1 MSKTIDER
9 IVSMQFDNGK
19 FEQNVATSM
28 STLDKLK
35 EKLNFKGIDKS
46 FSSISKSASN
56 VDMSTLGKAVENV
69 RVKFSALQI
78 AGITALQ
85 NITNSAINASKRIV
99 SALTIDQIKSGF
111 GEYELKMGSIQ
122 TIMASTGESL
132 ETVNGYLNE
141 LNTYSDKTIYSF
153 SDMTQNIG
161 KFTNAGVKLKDA
173 VLAIQGISN
182 EAAVSGANA
191 NEASRAMY
199 NFAQALSAGYVKLID
214 WKSIEYANMATV
226 EFKQQLIDTALECKT
241 LSKTADGMY
250 KVLTTNAGGKNFD
263 EVINSTKN
271 FDESLAYQWMT
282 SEVLIK
288 TLKKYADENT
298 EIGKK
303 AFQAATE
310 IKTFTQLMDALKESI
325 GSGWAQTWELIF
337 GDYNQAKALWTSL
350 YNALD
355 KIVGKISDA
364 RNKLLKGALG
374 NPFKNVID
382 KFNASG
388 LGKVTK
394 KVDGLSKSLKYYQ
407 KVVNDVWSGKYKNQ
421 PYRYDLLKKAGY
433 DNPQLIQSLVDKG
446 YNYKLTLEDI
456 NEAEKKYGKTSG
468 KTTKAIKEAAL
479 SIDKLSD
486 KQLKNKGFTEEEIKL
501 LRQLGEEAKK
511 TGKPINQLIE
521 EMGKADG
528 RSLLIDSFKNIWK
541 GIQKVV
547 SSIKK
552 AWGSIFSPITSKQIY
567 DIIVKFNE
575 FTKKLIA
582 NKNQTKQLTRVFKGL
597 FSVLNVV
604 RTLTAGPLKIAFKI
618 FEKVLELCGTNIL
631 ELAAKIGDNIVKF
644 NDWIDSVLDFEKIFD
659 NFSPAIKNSVDTVK
673 EWFKSFKN
681 SSFLKDANTN
691 ISNFLDTIKD
701 GFPSAVSK
709 TVDVFKKI
717 GEVLLNAFSKIKEYS
732 TNIKNAITQSE
743 LFNRILLSII
753 DVGNKIVN
761 FFKDVIDAAKL
772 LYLALKGYDD
782 LKFSDVIQTFKDF
795 FALLNGGNTVVTG
808 DEAFESAETGVSN
821 FQSTLRI
828 KMDKA
833 AAILDDF
840 KKKISS
846 FVDFIKN
853 NINDNLGNIL
863 AVALIGSIIFE
874 GYKLIKVLD
883 KFASAFNSFSGSL
896 KQFTTGL
903 TGLLGSGSKV
913 LKSIANK
920 NNAEIIKVFAKA
932 IAILAAS
939 LWLIALIPEDR
950 LGSSVATLIGLMTVF
965 GIFSAILLKI
975 PNLDKMTD
983 AWKPMIAFAGA
994 MLILASSLAI
1004 ITNLDQTK
1012 LVNSV
1017 AALGVLMA
1025 MMGLVSGALGKYAP
1039 QLSKGSGSMIMFAL
1053 SLRVMVGVLKEINEL
1068 KIKDP
1073 TKVISVMISMLASM
1087 FVLTAMSKRVS
1098 FSSGVGMI
1106 ALVLSIKVLL
1116 KAMASIS
1123 KMDGQTIEKGLT
1135 GVVSILLVLVIVMQV
1150 VRRASADS
1158 SKAGVAVLAMSAG
1171 VLLIAYAMKELA
1183 KIDPEGLDRA
1193 EIAVTKLLLVFAA
1206 IVAVSYF
1213 AGQHAAK
1220 AGAMLLLMSVSIGIL
1235 TGVMWLMSL
1244 IDPKGLDRAL
1254 DAVKQLMLVFSV
1266 VVAASGLAKDAKGTV
1281 IALSVTIAALAL
1293 SLTALTFIDPEKLMT
1308 SVKALSIV
1316 MIAFS
1321 AMLATTGAMADNVG
1335 KTTVVLLELVGV
1347 VALLGLVLA
1356 MMTALNV
1363 QNAFVN
1369 ASALSVLLLAMS
1381 VSLNM
1386 LTVIKDSKS
1395 AVIAVGVL
1403 ALLVAITAL
1412 LGLVLAEMTA
1422 LKVQD
1427 AIPNAVALSV
1437 LILALSKSMQWL
1449 AKAGK
1454 GGIKAA
1460 LVGVLGLTVLIAA
1473 LALLMGGIGALVTYC
1488 TNIQKFMDN
1497 VIPLMTSLG
1506 TALGNLVGGFIG
1518 GVVGSSL
1525 VAIGKSLS
1533 DFWNAIRPFLE
1544 GVKGL
1549 DPSVTEGIKN
1559 LCTAILALTGTSVIN
1574 KLAELFTGGTDFTK
1588 IGNKLVIF
1596 GLAMRVFSATVK
1608 GIDVDAVNASAKAA
1622 TGLSDLL
1629 NSIPSS
1635 GGWLQ
1640 RLLGEKSWDTIGE
1653 GLVKFGKTL
1662 VKYGEAV
1669 NDLTPD
1675 YATAIENSATAAGK
1689 LNDVFNNIPNSGGK
1703 LQILVGEKNWE
1714 TIRNGLVKFGRSL
1727 VDYGEAVSGL
1737 TPDYVTAIGTS
1748 KDAAMKLS
1756 DLQDSLPKSGGLFQE
1771 WFGNKTWSS
1780 LSEGLIDF
1788 GKDLVLYSA
1797 CASYI
1802 NIEALNNSVVAAQK
1816 LSDFADQLPDNK
1828 LFTNETTLPEFGDS
1842 LVKFGKKLTEFSDEL
1857 ANVNTDRISSTT
1869 TFVNGLKN
1877 IAFDGMDGFRNAITD
1892 STPNVKE
1899 EINNMIK
1906 AAITN
1911 LANANKMFSIE
1922 GSNVITSFIIG
1933 MNKKTRNVKE
1943 AIKEI
1948 VASASDSAGSSYS
1961 YNLFYSA
1968 GDYVVQGFAAG
1979 ITASTWRAEAR
1990 ARAMARAA
1998 EQAAEEE
2005 LGIDSPSKV
2014 FYKMGKFTVMGFVNA
2029 LHDNISK
2036 SESASADMASSAVK
2050 GFKSAISKVSNLI
2063 ENGMDTNPT
2072 IRPVV
2077 DLSNVKSG
2085 ANAINGMLS
2094 GNRIMGLSTSKIN
2107 YNVSG
2112 ISRTMNNRQNGN
2124 SDVVDAVNSL
2134 NDTMTN
2140 IKPGNSYNINGI
2152 TYDDGSNVAKA
2163 IETLIR
2169 ATKIERRV

>member
-9 IVSMQFDNGK
+9 VVSMQFDNGK

-35 EKLNFKGIDKS
+35 AKLNFKGVDTS
-46 FSSISKSASN
+46 FSSITKAANN
-56 VDMSTLGKAVENV
+56 VNISGLGKAVDSV
-69 RVKFSALQI
+69 QMKFSALQV
-78 AGITALQ
+78 AGITALT
-85 NITNSAINASKRIV
+85 NITNTAVNAGKRIV
-99 SALTIDQIKSGF
+99 SALTLDQVRAGF
-111 GEYELKMGSIQ
+111 NEYELKMGSIQ
-122 TIMASTGESL
+122 TIMASTGKSL
-132 ETVNGYLNE
+132 ETVNKYLNE
-141 LNTYSDKTIYSF
+141 LNEYSDKTIYSF

-161 KFTNAGVKLKDA
+161 KFTNAGVKLEDA
-173 VLAIQGISN
+173 VMAIKGVSN

-191 NEASRAMY
+191 NEAARAMY

-214 WKSIEYANMATV
+214 WKSIENANMATV
-226 EFKQQLIDTALECKT
+226 EFKQQLIDTAVQCGT
-241 LSKTADGMY
+241 LSKRADGMY
-250 KVLTTNAGGKNFD
+250 NVLTKNAAGKDFED
-263 EVINSTKN
+263 TINSTKN
-271 FDESLAYQWMT
+271 FNEALSYQWMT

-288 TLKKYADENT
+288 TLKNYADENT
-298 EIGKK
+298 AIGKK
-303 AFQAATE
+303 AFKAATE
-310 IKTFTQLMDALKESI
+310 IKTFTQMTDALKESI

-337 GDYNQAKALWTSL
+337 GDFNQAKTLWTGI
-350 YNALD
+350 YNKFD
-355 KIVGKISDA
+355 KIFGKIADA
-364 RNKLLKGALG
+364 RNKLLGGALK
-374 NPFKNVID
+374 NPFSELIN
-382 KFNASG
+382 KFNDSG
-388 LGKVTK
+388 LGKITK
-394 KVDGLSKSLKYYQ
+394 KIDSVSKSLEYYQ
-407 KVVNDVWSGKYKNQ
+407 KVVNDVWRGDYKSQ

-433 DNPQLIQSLVDKG
+433 DNPRLIQSLVNKG
-446 YNYKLTLEDI
+446 YQYKLTIDDI
-456 NEAEKKYGKTSG
+456 NEAEKKYGKTAKQTS
-468 KTTKAIKEAAL
+468 KVVESTAI
-479 SIDKLSD
+479 SIEKLSD
-486 KQLKNKGFTEEEIKL
+486 KQLKNKGFTEEEIKM

-511 TGKPINQLIE
+511 TGKPINQLIK
-521 EMGKADG
+521 EMGEVDG
-528 RSLLIDSFKNIWK
+528 RSLLIKSFENIGK
-541 GIQKVV
+541 GIKRTIN
-547 SSIKK
+547 SIKK
-552 AWGSIFSPITSKQIY
+552 AWGEIFSPVTSVQIY
-567 DIIVKFNE
+567 NLIKSFNE
-575 FTKKLIA
+575 LSKKFLI
-582 NKNQTKQLTRVFKGL
+582 NKKKTEELKRTFKGL
-597 FSVLNVV
+597 FAALDIVS
-604 RTLTAGPLKIAFKI
+604 TLTAGPLKIAFK
-618 FEKVLELCGTNIL
+618 VLRSVLKLFNVDVLKLT
-631 ELAAKIGDNIVKF
+631 AKIGDNIVRF
-644 NDWIDSVLDFEKIFD
+644 NDWLDSVVDFEKIFD
-659 NFSPAIKNSVDTVK
+659 KISPIITKAVEAIKKWFSSFKESEFITNSQKRITDFVSSIKTNFSSLSEKIGNPLEIIGNKLTTTWTKVK
-673 EWFKSFKN
+673 EYASN
-681 SSFLKDANTN
+681 IHDAMMESET
-691 ISNFLDTIKD
+691 FAKVLVTIYTGYD
-701 GFPSAVSK
+701 
-709 TVDVFKKI
+709 
-717 GEVLLNAFSKIKEYS
+717 KIKKFF
-732 TNIKNAITQSE
+732 TDAK
-743 LFNRILLSII
+743 IL
-753 DVGNKIVN
+753 VKA
-761 FFKDVIDAAKL
+761 FFDT
-772 LYLALKGYDD
+772 LKEHED
-782 LKFSDVIQTFKDF
+782 LKFSDIVETLKEFKT
-795 FALLNGGNTVVTG
+795 LLFGNFNGN
-808 DEAFESAETGVSN
+808 AFEDVETGAVGFKNTLKVKMEEAANVLDN
-821 FQSTLRI
+821 FKTKVI
-828 KMDKA
+828 D
-833 AAILDDF
+833 
-840 KKKISS
+840 

-853 NINDNLGNIL
+853 KINDNLGSIL
-863 AVALIGSIIFE
+863 AIAIIGSVIYE
-874 GYKLIKVLD
+874 SYKTIKVLD
-883 KFASAFNSFSGSL
+883 KIATAFQTFGSSA
-896 KQFTTGL
+896 KQFTTSL
-903 TGLLGSGSKV
+903 TGLIGSGSKV
-913 LKSIANK
+913 LKSMANR

-950 LGSSVATLIGLMTVF
+950 LGSSVKTLIGLMTVF

-983 AWKPMIAFAGA
+983 AWKPIIAFAGA

-1004 ITNLDQTK
+1004 IANLDQTK

-1017 AALGVLMA
+1017 AALGILMA
-1025 MMGLVSGALGKYAP
+1025 MMGLVSGALAKYAP

-1053 SLRVMVGVLKEINEL
+1053 SLKVMVSVLKEINEL
-1068 KIKDP
+1068 EIKDP

-1087 FVLTAMSKRVS
+1087 FILTAMSKNVS

-1116 KAMASIS
+1116 KAMASIA
-1123 KMDGQTIEKGLT
+1123 KMDSQTIEKGLT
-1135 GVVSILLVLVIVMQV
+1135 GVVSILFILVIVMRV

-1158 SKAGVAVLAMSAG
+1158 SKAGVTVLAMSAG

-1293 SLTALTFIDPEKLMT
+1293 SLIALTFIDPEKLMT

-1335 KTTVVLLELVGV
+1335 KTAVVLLELVGV

-1363 QNAFVN
+1363 QNAFAN

-1381 VSLNM
+1381 ASLSI

-1395 AVIAVGVL
+1395 AAIAAGVL
-1403 ALLVAITAL
+1403 GILAVVTAL

-1437 LILALSKSMQWL
+1437 LLLAMS
-1449 AKAGK
+1449 
-1454 GGIKAA
+1454 AA
-1460 LVGVLGLTVLIAA
+1460 LVVLSGVGAVGEFALIGIGVLAVFIAGMLGLMT
-1473 LALLMGGIGALVTYC
+1473 GIGALVDKC
-1488 TNIQKFMDN
+1488 PMIQTFVDKT
-1497 VIPLMTSLG
+1497 IPLMNSLG
-1506 TALGNLVGGFIG
+1506 TALGNFVGGFIG
-1518 GVVGSSL
+1518 GVVGGSL
-1525 VAIGKSLS
+1525 VAIGTSLS
-1533 DFWNAIRPFLE
+1533 DFWNAIQPFLE

-1574 KLAELFTGGTDFTK
+1574 KLAEWFTGGTDFTE

-1608 GIDVDAVNASAKAA
+1608 GINVDAVNASAKAA

-1737 TPDYVTAIGTS
+1737 TPEYVTGINTS
-1748 KDAAMKLS
+1748 IDAAKSLS
-1756 DLQDSLPKSGGLFQE
+1756 SLQDSLPKSGGLFQE

-1780 LSEGLIDF
+1780 LSDGLIDF
-1788 GKDLVLYSA
+1788 GKDL
-1797 CASYI
+1797 ASYSI
-1802 NIEALNNSVVAAQK
+1802 YAACVNIEALNNSVVAAQK

-1877 IAFDGMDGFRNAITD
+1877 IAFDGMDGFKNAITD

-1899 EINNMIK
+1899 AINNMIN
-1906 AAITN
+1906 AAIAK
-1911 LANANKMFSIE
+1911 LANANEMFSIE

-1933 MNKKTRNVKE
+1933 MNKKTRNVKK

-1948 VASASDSAGSSYS
+1948 VASASDSAGSNYS
-1961 YNLFYSA
+1961 YNLFYDA

-1990 ARAMARAA
+1990 AKAMARAA

-2005 LGIDSPSKV
+2005 LGIESPSKV

-2112 ISRTMNNRQNGN
+2112 ISRTINNRQNGN
-2124 SDVVDAVNSL
+2124 SDVVDAVESLRNSVANL
-2134 NDTMTN
+2134 
-2140 IKPGNSYNINGI
+2140 KPGNAYTINGI
-2152 TYDDGSNVAKA
+2152 TYDDGSNVASA

-2169 ATKIERRV
+2169 AAKIERRV

>member
-9 IVSMQFDNGK
+9 VVSMQFDNGK

-35 EKLNFKGIDKS
+35 AKLNFKGIDTS
-46 FSSISKSASN
+46 FSSITKAANN
-56 VDMSTLGKAVENV
+56 VNISGLGKAVDSV
-69 RVKFSALQI
+69 QMKFSALQV
-78 AGITALQ
+78 AGITALT
-85 NITNSAINASKRIV
+85 NITNTAVNAGKRIV
-99 SALTIDQIKSGF
+99 SSLTLDQVRAGF
-111 GEYELKMGSIQ
+111 NEYELKMGSIQ
-122 TIMASTGESL
+122 TIMASTGKSL
-132 ETVNGYLNE
+132 ETVNKCLNE
-141 LNTYSDKTIYSF
+141 LNEYSDKTIYSF

-161 KFTNAGVKLKDA
+161 KFTNAGVKLEDA
-173 VLAIQGISN
+173 VMAIKGVSN

-191 NEASRAMY
+191 NEAARAMY

-214 WKSIEYANMATV
+214 WKSIENANMATV
-226 EFKQQLIDTALECKT
+226 EFKQQLIDTAVQCGT
-241 LSKTADGMY
+241 LSKRADGMY
-250 KVLTTNAGGKNFD
+250 DVLTKNASGKDFED
-263 EVINSTKN
+263 TINSTKN
-271 FDESLAYQWMT
+271 FNEALSYQWMT

-288 TLKKYADENT
+288 TLKNYADENT
-298 EIGKK
+298 AIGKK
-303 AFQAATE
+303 AFKAATE
-310 IKTFTQLMDALKESI
+310 IKTFTQMMDALKESI

-337 GDYNQAKALWTSL
+337 GDFNQAKTLWTGI
-350 YNALD
+350 YNKFD
-355 KIVGKISDA
+355 KIFGKIADA
-364 RNKLLKGALG
+364 RNKLLGGALK
-374 NPFKNVID
+374 NPFSELIN
-382 KFNASG
+382 KFNDSG
-388 LGKVTK
+388 LGKITK
-394 KVDGLSKSLKYYQ
+394 KIDSVSKSLEYYQ
-407 KVVNDVWSGKYKNQ
+407 KVVNDVWRGDYKSQ

-433 DNPQLIQSLVDKG
+433 DNPRLIQSLVNKG
-446 YNYKLTLEDI
+446 YQYKLTIDDI
-456 NEAEKKYGKTSG
+456 NEAEKKYGKTAKQTS
-468 KTTKAIKEAAL
+468 KVVESTAI
-479 SIDKLSD
+479 SIEKLSD
-486 KQLKNKGFTEEEIKL
+486 KQLKNKGFTEEEIKM

-511 TGKPINQLIE
+511 TGKPINQLIK
-521 EMGKADG
+521 EMGEVDG
-528 RSLLIDSFKNIWK
+528 RSLLIKSFENIGK
-541 GIQKVV
+541 GIKRTIN
-547 SSIKK
+547 SIKK
-552 AWGSIFSPITSKQIY
+552 AWGEIFSPVTSVQIY
-567 DIIVKFNE
+567 NLIKSFNE
-575 FTKKLIA
+575 LSKKFLI
-582 NKNQTKQLTRVFKGL
+582 NKKKTEELKRTFKGL
-597 FSVLNVV
+597 FATLDIVS
-604 RTLTAGPLKIAFKI
+604 TLTAGPLKIAFK
-618 FEKVLELCGTNIL
+618 VLRSVLKLFNVDVLKLT
-631 ELAAKIGDNIVKF
+631 AKIGDNIVRF
-644 NDWIDSVLDFEKIFD
+644 NDWLDSVVDFEKIFD
-659 NFSPAIKNSVDTVK
+659 KISPTVEKAVNSIKEWFESFKKSDFLKDVKTNITNFLELIKNSFPSVLNKVTS
-673 EWFKSFKN
+673 SFKN
-681 SSFLKDANTN
+681 MGNMLSNTW
-691 ISNFLDTIKD
+691 
-701 GFPSAVSK
+701 
-709 TVDVFKKI
+709 
-717 GEVLLNAFSKIKEYS
+717 SKIKEYS
-732 TNIKNAITQSE
+732 KYIRDAVTQSE
-743 LFNRILLSII
+743 WFNKILLATI
-753 DVGNKIVN
+753 DVGNKTVN
-761 FFKDVIDAAKL
+761 FFKDIIDAVKL
-772 LYLALKGYDD
+772 FFLALKSYDD
-782 LKFSDVIQTFKDF
+782 LKFSDVIQTVKDF
-795 FALLNGGNTVVTG
+795 FSLLYGRTSNVEDSKV
-808 DEAFESAETGVSN
+808 FEGAEEGTSN
-821 FQSTLRI
+821 FTSTLKI
-828 KMDKA
+828 KMEQA
-833 AAILDDF
+833 SNILDDF
-840 KKKISS
+840 RIHISN
-846 FVDFIKN
+846 FVNFIKN
-853 NINDNLGNIL
+853 SINDNLGSIL
-863 AVALIGSIIFE
+863 AIALLGS
-874 GYKLIKVLD
+874 LIYESHKTLKVLD
-883 KFASAFNSFSGSL
+883 KFASAISTFSSSA
-896 KQFTTGL
+896 KQFTSSL
-903 TGLLGSGSKV
+903 TGFISNGSKV
-913 LKSIANK
+913 LKSIANR
-920 NNAEIIKVFAKA
+920 NNAEIIMVFARA
-932 IAILAAS
+932 IGMLALS
-939 LWLIALIPEDR
+939 LWVIALIPEDR

-1116 KAMASIS
+1116 KAMSSIA
-1123 KMDGQTIEKGLT
+1123 KIDGQTIEKGLT
-1135 GVVSILLVLVIVMQV
+1135 GVVSILLVLVIVMRV

-1293 SLTALTFIDPEKLMT
+1293 SLIALTFIDPEKLMT

-1335 KTTVVLLELVGV
+1335 KTAVVLLELVGV

-1356 MMTALNV
+1356 MMTELNV
-1363 QNAFVN
+1363 QNAFAN

-1381 VSLNM
+1381 VSLNI

-1395 AVIAVGVL
+1395 AAIAVGVL
-1403 ALLVAITAL
+1403 ALLAVVTAL

-1437 LILALSKSMQWL
+1437 LLLAMSK
-1449 AKAGK
+1449 
-1454 GGIKAA
+1454 A
-1460 LVGVLGLTVLIAA
+1460 LVVLSGVGAVGKFALIGIGVLAVFIAGMLGLMT
-1473 LALLMGGIGALVTYC
+1473 GIGELVDKCPT
-1488 TNIQKFMDN
+1488 IQTFVDKT
-1497 VIPLMTSLG
+1497 IPLMNSLG
-1506 TALGNLVGGFIG
+1506 TALGNFVGGFIG
-1518 GVVGSSL
+1518 GVVGGSL
-1525 VAIGKSLS
+1525 VAIGTSLS
-1533 DFWNAIRPFLE
+1533 DFWNAIQPFLE

-1559 LCTAILALTGTSVIN
+1559 LCTAILALTGTSVID
-1574 KLAELFTGGTDFTK
+1574 KLSKWLIGGTDFTDL
-1588 IGNKLVIF
+1588 GRKLVIF
-1596 GLAMRVFSATVK
+1596 GLSMRVFSDTVK
-1608 GIDVDAVNASAKAA
+1608 GIDIDAVNASSKAA
-1622 TGLSDLL
+1622 KGLADLAK
-1629 NSIPSS
+1629 NMPSS
-1635 GGWLQ
+1635 GGLLQ
-1640 RLLGEKSWDTIGE
+1640 KIIGEKSWDTIGE
-1653 GLVKFGKTL
+1653 GLVKFGKSL
-1662 VKYGEAV
+1662 VDYGKAV
-1669 NDLTPD
+1669 IDLTPE
-1675 YATAIENSATAAGK
+1675 YSTAISNSATAAK
-1689 LNDVFNNIPNSGGK
+1689 SLNDVLNSIPSSDGWLQKIIGDKSWSTISEGLEDFGK
-1703 LQILVGEKNWE
+1703 TLVG
-1714 TIRNGLVKFGRSL
+1714 
-1727 VDYGEAVSGL
+1727 YGSTVSGL
-1737 TPDYVTAIGTS
+1737 TPEYVTGINTS
-1748 KDAAMKLS
+1748 IDAAKSLS
-1756 DLQDSLPKSGGLFQE
+1756 SLQDSLPKSGGLFQE

-1780 LSEGLIDF
+1780 LSDGLIDF
-1788 GKDLVLYSA
+1788 GKDL
-1797 CASYI
+1797 ASYSI
-1802 NIEALNNSVVAAQK
+1802 YAACVNIEALNNSVVAAQK

-1877 IAFDGMDGFRNAITD
+1877 IAFDGMDGFKNAITD

-1899 EINNMIK
+1899 EINNMIN

-1911 LANANKMFSIE
+1911 LANANEMFSIE

-1948 VASASDSAGSSYS
+1948 VASASDSAGSNYS
-1961 YNLFYSA
+1961 YNLFYDA

-1990 ARAMARAA
+1990 AKAMARAA

-2005 LGIDSPSKV
+2005 LGINSPSKV

-2063 ENGMDTNPT
+2063 ETGMDTNPT

-2124 SDVVDAVNSL
+2124 SDVVDAVESLRNSVANL
-2134 NDTMTN
+2134 
-2140 IKPGNSYNINGI
+2140 KPGNAYTINGI
-2152 TYDDGSNVAKA
+2152 TYDDGSNVASA

-2169 ATKIERRV
+2169 AAKIERRV